1 MSKSSFY
8 IGLILAVVLHSPFI
22 WELRSISDDSANS
35 EIVSPVITIPPVPV
49 RTKKTPD
56 PEPNMVPQIDPV
68 ETADS
73 TSLTEVV
80 EPRETHNDSV
90 GTSGTAEDTAE
101 EALPPPL
108 QIVWLGPTEFL
119 SIAQN
124 LGLRMLAVDKQ
135 SKILGEITL
144 TPNPAL
150 VPFTTSL
157 AGYSNRVRTLE
168 PTFFD
173 NQLDSTEHIHRL
185 WILIPASHDAHFIQ
199 LQRDALRVDGVH
211 AGDVRS
217 MEAHFQRLNGKY
229 ELSITS
235 LLQK

>member
-1 MSKSSFY
+1 
-8 IGLILAVVLHSPFI
+8 
-22 WELRSISDDSANS
+22 LRSISDDSANP
-35 EIVSPVITIPPVPV
+35 EIVSPVITIPP
-49 RTKKTPD
+49 T
-56 PEPNMVPQIDPV
+56 PEPKPKKDPQVNPV
-68 ETADS
+68 EPTPFDS

-108 QIVWLGPTEFL
+108 QIVWSDPTEFL
-119 SIAQN
+119 SVAQH